1 MATIAI
7 ADVERTH
14 GQIMVTWETIGNADQ
29 GSPYKPPPGYR
40 LVSMQFTGT
49 DGGGTF
55 TIEGSNDETNFE
67 DITHSTGSANI
78 REPEMQVLT
87 YRPASSGGTGTD
99 IDAIALFIE
108 GN

>member
-14 GQIMVTWETIGNADQ
+14 GQILVTWETIGNADQ

-40 LVSMQFTGT
+40 LVSMQFVGT
-49 DGGGTF
+49 AGGGTF
-55 TIEGSNDETNFE
+55 TIEGSNDETNFL
-67 DITHSTGSANI
+67 DITDSTGSASI
-78 REPEMQVLT
+78 REPEMQVLA
-87 YRPASSGGTGTD
+87 YRPASTGGTGTD